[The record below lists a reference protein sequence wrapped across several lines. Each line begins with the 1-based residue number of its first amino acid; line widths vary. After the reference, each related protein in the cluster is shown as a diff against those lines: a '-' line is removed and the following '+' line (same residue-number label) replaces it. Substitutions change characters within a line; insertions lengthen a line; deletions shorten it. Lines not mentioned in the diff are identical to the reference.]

1 MSKHIPT
8 IVLGGTGYVAA
19 EIIGLLFNHPS
30 FRIEAVVSSS
40 QAGTRVDEVFP
51 HLTGPAGDIAFKS
64 LDEISDLLAS
74 KRQTAIFSALPHGE
88 TAGFIQNLLNQSN
101 TSANIVDVS
110 ADFRYRTSDE
120 YQAVYGKPHPAPEL
134 LDSFACI
141 LPDVTRETPEK
152 HISHPG
158 CFTTGITLPL
168 AGLFAN
174 NLIEPHVNVSAVT
187 GSTGAGRQPG
197 HGTHHPHRQSS
208 MWAYQPLSHRH
219 KPEMEFLVAPYEPNA
234 EVTFVPHS
242 GPFARGIHATIFATL
257 KSKQDPEQ
265 IVAQLQDFYKHS
277 PFIKIGTKMPELKS
291 IVGTNRCHI
300 GVAVNGNQLVVTS
313 VIDNLVKG
321 AAGGAVQW
329 MNRLFGLEEAEGL
342 MNATPGWI

>member
-40 QAGTRVDEVFP
+40 QAGTRIDEIFP
-51 HLTGPAGDIAFKS
+51 HLTGPAYELQFKS
-64 LDEISDLLAS
+64 LGEISHLLSS

-88 TAGFIQNLLNQSN
+88 TAGFIQKLLAESQ
-101 TSANIVDVS
+101 TTANIVDVS
-110 ADFRYRTSDE
+110 ADFRYRTSE
-120 YQAVYGKPHPAPEL
+120 AYEAVYGKPHPAPEL
-134 LDSFACI
+134 LDSFTCA
-141 LPDVTRETPEK
+141 LPDITKSTPEG

-158 CFTTGITLPL
+158 CFTTCVTLPL
-168 AGLFAN
+168 AALFAN
-174 NLIEPHVNVSAVT
+174 DLIEPHVNVSAIT

-208 MWAYQPLSHRH
+208 MWAYQPLTHRH
-219 KPEMEFLVAPYEPNA
+219 KPEMEFLVSEYEPNA
-234 EVTFVPHS
+234 QVSFVPHS
-242 GPFARGIHATIFATL
+242 GPFARGIHATTFCTL
-257 KSKQDPEQ
+257 KSSHSVEDVIEKIQT
-265 IVAQLQDFYKHS
+265 FYAHS
-277 PFIKIGTKMPELKS
+277 PFIKVSAKMPELKS

-300 GVAVNGNQLVVTS
+300 GVALNGNQLVITS
-313 VIDNLVKG
+313 VVDNLVKG